1 MTMAMTQIFATAKCE
16 GTTIFTFH
24 TKKSNRHLQ
33 TRVIFTWTLKLSPLL
48 SSNEAINRPS
58 SALLYMPLE
67 LYSRLFKLPT
77 PPNHEWWWW
86 KEAKKKFSLREWMRK
101 FLNIFATLARKMR
114 WRRRWSDGK
123 LNGKKIKTAESWLTL
138 MEIILLRVQKKRDR
152 RIIWKVI
159 KFDLRV
165 LCAGIIPTL
174 SMAFELCGSWR
185 EFDFFSQTF
194 RTTLSLHN
202 LHRWL
207 GGWRSWAGKLR

>member
-1 MTMAMTQIFATAKCE
+1 
-16 GTTIFTFH
+16 
-24 TKKSNRHLQ
+24 
-33 TRVIFTWTLKLSPLL
+33 
-48 SSNEAINRPS
+48 
-58 SALLYMPLE
+58 MPLE

-86 KEAKKKFSLREWMRK
+86 KEAKKKFSLWEWMRK

-123 LNGKKIKTAESWLTL
+123 LNGKKFETAESWLTL

-174 SMAFELCGSWR
+174 SMALELCGSWR
-185 EFDFFSQTF
+185 EFDFFFSDISHDTQSPQFAQMARGLKVVGRKAQVNTDKAPLDYVNF
-194 RTTLSLHN
+194 
-202 LHRWL
+202 
-207 GGWRSWAGKLR
+207 GKT